1 MSTIKKIVILGGE
14 STGKSTLS
22 EQLAAHYHTE
32 WVPEYARTYL
42 QELGRPYA
50 ESDLVEIAIG
60 QLALEEMMAEMAKGY
75 LFCDTDLHVLK
86 IWSEHAYGRCHG
98 WILDRIADRNYHAYV
113 ITAPD
118 FPWEPDPLREHP
130 EPHWR
135 EYFFKQYISE
145 IAATNLPMCIVTGNK
160 EERLQRAIAFVD
172 RLI

>member
-1 MSTIKKIVILGGE
+1 MNEHKKIVIVGGE

-22 EQLAAHYHTE
+22 EQLAAHYQTE

-42 QELGRPYA
+42 QELGRPYT

-60 QLALEEMMAEMAKGY
+60 QLALEDVMSKMADRY
-75 LFCDTDLHVLK
+75 LFCDTDLHVIK
-86 IWSEHAYGRCHG
+86 IWSEHAYGRCDP
-98 WILDRIADRNYHAYV
+98 WVLDQIALNRYDAYL

-130 EPHWR
+130 EQHWR

-145 IAATNLPMCIVTGNK
+145 IAATNLPMCIVKGNM
-160 EERLQRAIAFVD
+160 EERLHAALDFVH
-172 RLI
+172 RLA